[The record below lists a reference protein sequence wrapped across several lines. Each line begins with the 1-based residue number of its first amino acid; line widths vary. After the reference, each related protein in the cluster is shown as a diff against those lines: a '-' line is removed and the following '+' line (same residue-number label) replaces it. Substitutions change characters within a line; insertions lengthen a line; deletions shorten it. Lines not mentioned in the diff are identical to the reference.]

1 MIELIVILKIKESQ
15 NLPLLRELLA
25 QQILMSREEPGCV
38 QLDALESQAESGTF
52 FLVERWETQEALDAH
67 RKAHACTT
75 LYFPKIVPLVD
86 RTPHMCVM
94 LSGT

>member
-1 MIELIVILKIKESQ
+1 MIDLIVILKIKDHE
-15 NLPLLRELLA
+15 NLPLLRELVA
-25 QQILMSREEPGCV
+25 QQILMSREEPGCI
-38 QLDALESQAESGTF
+38 QLDALESQSEMGTF
-52 FLVERWETQEALDAH
+52 ILVEKWSSQEALDAH

-86 RTPHMCVM
+86 RTPHMCVQ